1 MCSQSA
7 ISDCRS
13 VLLYLFSSKV
23 HVALCGLQVVY
34 PLVESASRYDADQP
48 MSLMTTSAQPAHQQQ
63 QYRYDNSCPSNS
75 SSSSVVQ
82 QPVDLSRSNTSNN
95 SSSSRLATVSTTS
108 RRQANQSLSTSS
120 SKQRK
125 PAKRSKLSVSSKR
138 ANKGQCCFFTV
149 LSSNAAMQKF
159 LRKWENG
166 TSGVKSGAD
175 RVPI

>member
-75 SSSSVVQ
+75 SSSSSVVQ

-108 RRQANQSLSTSS
+108 RRQANQSLSST

-138 ANKGQCCFFTV
+138 ASKGQCCFFTV

-166 TSGVKSGAD
+166 TSDLKSGAD
-175 RVPI
+175 VQI

>member
-75 SSSSVVQ
+75 SSSSSVVQ

-138 ANKGQCCFFTV
+138 ANKGQCCFN
-149 LSSNAAMQKF
+149 LYHSLEQCCNAKVPAQ
-159 LRKWENG
+159 LGKWHQWCQ
-166 TSGVKSGAD
+166 
-175 RVPI
+175 IWC